1 MVYACA
7 QGLHSAGIRVQD
19 LKPGNIPFDAEGVP
33 VISDFGISAIE
44 GATQATSVGGTAN
57 YMCAEMFEEENIT
70 LAIDIWAW
78 GATLVEAL
86 SGKTPWFPSKFP
98 AIMKAIVMD
107 KKSPPIPDGLPEPLH
122 ALLARCFSHDPEQR
136 PVAKE
141 LVETLEPMVK
151 SLGGQPLL
159 FMHANALIQGSWA
172 KREVYVFKRTLR
184 VEEISNA
191 VLQQRYEQYKAQVH
205 SVRAALHAP
214 VAVRA

>member
-1 MVYACA
+1 MVHACA

-19 LKPGNIPFDAEGVP
+19 LKPGNILFDAEGVP
-33 VISDFGISAIE
+33 VISDFSISAIE

-136 PVAKE
+136 PAVVREDPNQRNKSDAGSADETCE
-141 LVETLEPMVK
+141 LQALDPAQETL
-151 SLGGQPLL
+151 
-159 FMHANALIQGSWA
+159 
-172 KREVYVFKRTLR
+172 R
-184 VEEISNA
+184 
-191 VLQQRYEQYKAQVH
+191 
-205 SVRAALHAP
+205 
-214 VAVRA
+214 